1 MKSNLHAVLT
11 IVKDKNGKRGI
22 RVEWCR
28 FNNGA
33 AAGQIVWDHEGMW
46 ANMPQELSVFLRNFK
61 GDEGYNGNGHSAEWL
76 WKFLE
81 GKGVKFNSMD
91 EMRRKLEIEREPLWF
106 DKRAWTVVINK
117 AGV

>member
-1 MKSNLHAVLT
+1 
-11 IVKDKNGKRGI
+11 
-22 RVEWCR
+22 
-28 FNNGA
+28 
-33 AAGQIVWDHEGMW
+33 MW
-46 ANMPQELSVFLRNFK
+46 VNVPQKLSVFLRNYK
-61 GDEGYNGNGHSAEWL
+61 GDESYNGNGYGVEWL

-106 DKRAWTVVINK
+106 DKRAWTVLINK